1 MDCLL
6 ITDLPLLILDTES
19 AGRTTIST
27 SDFLMY
33 IRVMVAMEMD
43 NGQSLYAGFRLLE
56 YLTVIVISQVDTL
69 VYL

>member
-6 ITDLPLLILDTES
+6 ITDLPLLILDTEG
-19 AGRTTIST
+19 AGRTTTST

-33 IRVMVAMEMD
+33 IRVMIAMEME
-43 NGQSLYAGFRLLE
+43 NGQGLPAGFSLLE

-69 VYL
+69 V